1 MEQKEKQLMVF
12 LAGELRNREHL
23 MRLIRKHPF
32 DFYAAD
38 AGYKVALDMNI
49 HLKHILG
56 DFDSADR
63 PDSSNVIVFPK
74 EKDQTDSELALDFAA
89 SEGYKSVWF
98 IAPFGGRIDHTVANL
113 NLLLYAR
120 ALGVSL
126 KLYDGENLVYL
137 IDEGVYH
144 PSNDFQYYS
153 FFPMEETALISLNG
167 FKYPLDRH
175 TIKRDRSL
183 CVSNEPNDSKL
194 TVEVH
199 QGSVLC
205 VCIEKEIK

>member
-1 MEQKEKQLMVF
+1 MEQKEKQLMIF
-12 LAGELRNREHL
+12 LAGELRNRENL
-23 MRLIRKHPF
+23 ACLIRKHPF

-38 AGYKVALDMNI
+38 AGYKTALDMNI
-49 HLKHILG
+49 HLKYILG
-56 DFDSADR
+56 DFDSADQ
-63 PDSSNVIVFPK
+63 PNSSNVIVFPK
-74 EKDQTDSELALDFAA
+74 EKDQTDSELALDFAS
-89 SEGYKSVWF
+89 SEGYKSIWL
-98 IAPFGGRIDHTVANL
+98 IAPFGGRMDHTVANL

-137 IDEGVYH
+137 IDEGMCH

-153 FFPMEETALISLNG
+153 FFPMGETAVISLDG
-167 FKYPLDRH
+167 FKYPLNH
-175 TIKRDRSL
+175 STIRRDRSL
-183 CVSNEPNDSKL
+183 CVSNEPKDSKL

>member
-12 LAGELRNREHL
+12 LAGELRNRENL
-23 MRLIRKHPF
+23 MRLICKHSF
-32 DFYAAD
+32 DFCAAD
-38 AGYKVALDMNI
+38 AGYKMALDMKL

-63 PDSSNVIVFPK
+63 PDLSNVIVFPK
-74 EKDQTDSELALDFAA
+74 EKDQTDSELALDFAVA
-89 SEGYKSVWF
+89 KGYNSIWF

-120 ALGVSL
+120 SLGVSL
-126 KLYDGENLVYL
+126 KLYDGENFVCLF
-137 IDEGVYH
+137 DEGIYH
-144 PSNDFQYYS
+144 PSDEYQYYS
-153 FFPMEETALISLNG
+153 FFPTEETAMISLSG
-167 FKYPLDRH
+167 FKYPLDRF
-175 TIKRDRSL
+175 TIKRERSL
-183 CVSNEPNDSKL
+183 CVSNESKDSNLK
-194 TVEVH
+194 VEVH

>member
-12 LAGELRNREHL
+12 LAGELRNQENL
-23 MRLIRKHPF
+23 MRLIRKSSF

-38 AGYKVALDMNI
+38 AGYKIALDMKL

-63 PDSSNVIVFPK
+63 PDLSNVIVFPK

-89 SEGYKSVWF
+89 SEGYRSVWL
-98 IAPFGGRIDHTVANL
+98 IAPFGGRIDHTLANL

-120 ALGVSL
+120 SLGVSL
-126 KLYDGENLVYL
+126 KLYDGENLVCL
-137 IDEGVYH
+137 FDEGIYH
-144 PSNDFQYYS
+144 PSNEYQYYS
-153 FFPMEETALISLNG
+153 FFPTDKTALISLDG
-167 FKYPLDRH
+167 FKYPLDRYM
-175 TIKRDRSL
+175 IRKERSL
-183 CVSNEPNDSKL
+183 CVSNEARDSKL
-194 TVEVH
+194 TIEVH
-199 QGSVLC
+199 QGCVLC